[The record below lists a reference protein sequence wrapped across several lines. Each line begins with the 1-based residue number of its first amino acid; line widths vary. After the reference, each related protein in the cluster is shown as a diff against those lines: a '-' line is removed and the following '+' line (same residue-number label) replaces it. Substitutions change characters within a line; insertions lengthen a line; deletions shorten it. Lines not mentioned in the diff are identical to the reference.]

1 MARAEQSPNGVS
13 SNSKS
18 ADNND
23 KQIQP
28 VRLGVL
34 VSSIGIGIFMSALD
48 ESIITVGIPKITIH
62 FGTDK
67 LHVQWVV
74 LVYLLVIVALT
85 AGAGHL
91 GDRFSTKRVFQSGM
105 VIFAVGSLLCALTG
119 YSDKLILLILARM
132 VQAVGAAG
140 LLANGNAIVARFTD
154 DEKRGLAIGLAAL
167 IAALGVVV
175 GPALGGVMIQYLGW
189 ASVFWIN
196 VPIGVFGFIY
206 VHFAIPPTPSLE
218 KDENQTGDPFGS
230 ILFAVF
236 MTAFITSITLFAET
250 TINRPIMWSGICFGL
265 SILLFIGFILWE
277 RRVKYPFI
285 NLKLFKNRK
294 FTIGIFCA
302 LATYIALNSVAF
314 QLPFYLNDI
323 LNYTTL
329 QIGLVI
335 MTVPIG
341 LGITA
346 PIFGKISSKVD
357 SRILSSIGLGA
368 IFLAL
373 LIGSLLIKFESPLW
387 FYIIIAAIIG
397 LAIGTFISP
406 NSNSV
411 MSSVPKDELG
421 VVSGFLQ
428 LARNI
433 GYTIGTALSTTI
445 FYFILNLV
453 MQETGI
459 PGETAVEN
467 YVPTV
472 KILFGILGVFMVI
485 AIILS
490 VFRGPE
496 TWHENNNSH
505 SKTIED
511 EEATLE

>member
-1 MARAEQSPNGVS
+1 MAKAEQSTTDLT
-13 SNSKS
+13 SNTSIDEKEQQS
-18 ADNND
+18 
-23 KQIQP
+23 QP
-28 VRLGVL
+28 IRTGVL
-34 VSSIGIGIFMSALD
+34 VTSIGIGIFMSALD
-48 ESIITVGIPKITIH
+48 ESIITVGIPKITTF

-67 LHVQWVV
+67 LHVQWTV

-91 GDRFSTKRVFQSGM
+91 GDRFSTKTVFQVGM

-119 YSDKLILLILARM
+119 YSDHLYLLILARA
-132 VQAVGAAG
+132 VQGVGAAG
-140 LLANGNAIVARFTD
+140 LLANGTAIVTRFTD
-154 DEKRGLAIGLAAL
+154 DEKRGLAIGLTAL

-189 ASVFWIN
+189 SSVFWIN
-196 VPIGVFGFIY
+196 VPIGVIGFLY

-218 KDENQTGDPFGS
+218 KGQQKGDPFGS
-230 ILFAVF
+230 IVFAAF
-236 MTAFITSITLFAET
+236 MTAFITSITLLAET
-250 TINRPIMWSGICFGL
+250 TINRPIMWSGISFGI
-265 SILLFIGFILWE
+265 SILLLVGFILWE
-277 RRVKYPFI
+277 RRIEFPFI
-285 NLKLFKNRK
+285 DLKLFKNRK
-294 FTIGIFCA
+294 FTIGTLCA
-302 LATYIALNSVAF
+302 LATYVALNSVAF
-314 QLPFYLNDI
+314 QLPFYMNDI
-323 LNYTTL
+323 LNYSTL
-329 QIGLVI
+329 QIGVVI
-335 MTVPIG
+335 MAVPIG

-346 PIFGKISSKVD
+346 PIFGKISSRVD

-387 FYIIIAAIIG
+387 FYVIIAAIIG
-397 LAIGTFISP
+397 LAIGTFTSP

-445 FYFILNLV
+445 FYLILNLV
-453 MQETGI
+453 MQNTGNSD
-459 PGETAVEN
+459 ELAVVN

-472 KILFGILGVFMVI
+472 KILFGILGVFMII

-490 VFRGPE
+490 AFRGPE
-496 TWHENNNSH
+496 TWHNNNSN
-505 SKTIED
+505 SKVVED
-511 EEATLE
+511 TEPAK

>member
-1 MARAEQSPNGVS
+1 MAKAEQSTSDLSTNS
-13 SNSKS
+13 SIDEK
-18 ADNND
+18 D
-23 KQIQP
+23 KQNQP
-28 VRLGVL
+28 IRTGVL

-48 ESIITVGIPKITIH
+48 ESIMTVGIPKIAVF

-67 LHVQWVV
+67 LHVQWTV

-91 GDRFSTKRVFQSGM
+91 GDRFSTKRVFQAGM
-105 VIFAVGSLLCALTG
+105 VLFAFGSLLCALTG
-119 YSDKLILLILARM
+119 YSNHLYLLILARAF
-132 VQAVGAAG
+132 QGIGAAG
-140 LLANGNAIVARFTD
+140 LLANGNAIVTRFTD
-154 DEKRGLAIGLAAL
+154 EEKRGLAIGLTAL

-196 VPIGVFGFIY
+196 VPIGVLGFLY

-218 KDENQTGDPFGS
+218 KEQQKGDPFGS
-230 ILFAVF
+230 IIFAAF
-236 MTAFITSITLFAET
+236 MTAFIASIVLFAET
-250 TINRPIMWSGICFGL
+250 TINRPMMWAGISFGI
-265 SILLFIGFILWE
+265 SILLLVGFILWE
-277 RRVKYPFI
+277 RRVEYPFI

-294 FTIGIFCA
+294 FTIGTLCA

-314 QLPFYLNDI
+314 QLPFYMNDI
-323 LNYTTL
+323 LNYSTL

-335 MTVPIG
+335 MAVPIG

-357 SRILSSIGLGA
+357 SRILSTIGLGA
-368 IFLAL
+368 IFFAL

-387 FYIIIAAIIG
+387 FYVIIAAIIG
-397 LAIGTFISP
+397 LAIGTFTSP

-421 VVSGFLQ
+421 IVSGFLQ

-445 FYFILNLV
+445 FYLILNLV
-453 MQETGI
+453 MQSTGN
-459 PGETAVEN
+459 PNELANEN
-467 YVPTV
+467 YIPTV
-472 KILFGILGVFMVI
+472 KILFGILGVFMII

-490 VFRGPE
+490 ALRGPE
-496 TWHENNNSH
+496 TWHNNNSN
-505 SKTIED
+505 SKIVED
-511 EEATLE
+511 TEPAK

>member
-1 MARAEQSPNGVS
+1 MAKAEQSTTDLT
-13 SNSKS
+13 SNTSINEKEQQS
-18 ADNND
+18 
-23 KQIQP
+23 QP
-28 VRLGVL
+28 IRTGVL
-34 VSSIGIGIFMSALD
+34 VTSIGIGIFMSALD
-48 ESIITVGIPKITIH
+48 ESIITVGIPKIATF

-67 LHVQWVV
+67 LHVQWTV

-91 GDRFSTKRVFQSGM
+91 GDRFSTKTVFQVGM

-119 YSDKLILLILARM
+119 YSDHLYLLILARA
-132 VQAVGAAG
+132 VQGVGAAG
-140 LLANGNAIVARFTD
+140 LLANGTAIVTRFTD
-154 DEKRGLAIGLAAL
+154 DEKRGLAIGLTAL

-189 ASVFWIN
+189 SSVFWIN
-196 VPIGVFGFIY
+196 VPVGVIGFLY

-218 KDENQTGDPFGS
+218 KGQQKGDPFGS
-230 ILFAVF
+230 IVFAAF
-236 MTAFITSITLFAET
+236 MTAFITSITLLAET
-250 TINRPIMWSGICFGL
+250 TINRPIMWSGISFGI
-265 SILLFIGFILWE
+265 SILFLVGFILWE
-277 RRVKYPFI
+277 RRIEFPFI
-285 NLKLFKNRK
+285 DLKLFKNRK
-294 FTIGIFCA
+294 FTIGTLCA

-314 QLPFYLNDI
+314 QLPFYMNDI
-323 LNYTTL
+323 LNYSTL
-329 QIGLVI
+329 QIGVVI
-335 MTVPIG
+335 MAVPIG

-346 PIFGKISSKVD
+346 PIFGKISSRVD

-387 FYIIIAAIIG
+387 FYVIIAAIIG
-397 LAIGTFISP
+397 LAIGTFTSP

-445 FYFILNLV
+445 FYLILNLV
-453 MQETGI
+453 MQNTGN
-459 PGETAVEN
+459 PDELAVVN

-472 KILFGILGVFMVI
+472 KILFGILGVFMII

-490 VFRGPE
+490 ALRGPE
-496 TWHENNNSH
+496 TWHENNSNA
-505 SKTIED
+505 KIVED
-511 EEATLE
+511 TEPAK

>member
-1 MARAEQSPNGVS
+1 MAKAEDNTTNLTYNS
-13 SNSKS
+13 SIDEK
-18 ADNND
+18 D
-23 KQIQP
+23 KQSQP
-28 VRLGVL
+28 VRTGVL

-48 ESIITVGIPKITIH
+48 ESVMTVGIPKIAVF

-67 LHVQWVV
+67 LHVQWTV

-85 AGAGHL
+85 AGSGHL
-91 GDRFSTKRVFQSGM
+91 GDRFSTKTVFQVGM
-105 VIFAVGSLLCALTG
+105 VIFAVGSLFCALTG
-119 YSDKLILLILARM
+119 YSDHLYLLILARA
-132 VQAVGAAG
+132 VQGVGGAA
-140 LLANGNAIVARFTD
+140 LLANGNAIITRFTD
-154 DEKRGLAIGLAAL
+154 DEKRGLAIGLTAL
-167 IAALGVVV
+167 LAALGVVI

-196 VPIGVFGFIY
+196 VPIGVIGFIY
-206 VHFAIPPTPSLE
+206 VQFAVPATPSLE
-218 KDENQTGDPFGS
+218 KGHQKGDPFGS
-230 ILFAVF
+230 IIFAAF

-250 TINRPIMWSGICFGL
+250 TISRPMMWSGISFIV
-265 SILLFIGFILWE
+265 SILLLAGFILWE
-277 RRVKYPFI
+277 RRVEYPFI
-285 NLKLFKNRK
+285 KLKLFKNRK
-294 FTIGIFCA
+294 FTIGTLCA

-323 LNYTTL
+323 LNYSTL
-329 QIGLVI
+329 KIGAVI
-335 MTVPIG
+335 IAVPIG

-387 FYIIIAAIIG
+387 FYVIIAAIIG
-397 LAIGTFISP
+397 LAIGTFTSP

-445 FYFILNLV
+445 FYLILNLV
-453 MQETGI
+453 MQSTGN
-459 PGETAVEN
+459 PDELANVN
-467 YVPTV
+467 YIPTV
-472 KILFGILGVFMVI
+472 KILFGILGVFMII

-490 VFRGPE
+490 ALRGPE
-496 TWHENNNSH
+496 TWHNNNSN
-505 SKTIED
+505 SNNKEDIEL
-511 EEATLE
+511 AK

>member
-1 MARAEQSPNGVS
+1 MAKAEQSTSDLSTNS
-13 SNSKS
+13 SIDEK
-18 ADNND
+18 D
-23 KQIQP
+23 KQSQP
-28 VRLGVL
+28 VRTGVL

-48 ESIITVGIPKITIH
+48 ESIMTVGIPKIAVF

-67 LHVQWVV
+67 LHVQWTV

-91 GDRFSTKRVFQSGM
+91 GDRFSTKRVFQAGM
-105 VIFAVGSLLCALTG
+105 VLFAIGSLFCALTG
-119 YSDKLILLILARM
+119 YSDHLYLLILARAF
-132 VQAVGAAG
+132 QGIGAAG
-140 LLANGNAIVARFTD
+140 LLANGNAIVTRFTD
-154 DEKRGLAIGLAAL
+154 EEKRGLAIGLTAL

-196 VPIGVFGFIY
+196 VPIGVIGFLY

-218 KDENQTGDPFGS
+218 KGQQKGDPFGS
-230 ILFAVF
+230 IIFAAF
-236 MTAFITSITLFAET
+236 MTAFITSIVLFAET
-250 TINRPIMWSGICFGL
+250 TINRPMMWSGISFSV
-265 SILLFIGFILWE
+265 SILLLVGFILWE
-277 RRVKYPFI
+277 RRVPFPFI

-294 FTIGIFCA
+294 FTIGTLCA

-323 LNYTTL
+323 LNYSTL
-329 QIGLVI
+329 QIGAVI
-335 MTVPIG
+335 IAVPIG

-346 PIFGKISSKVD
+346 PIFGKISSRVD

-373 LIGSLLIKFESPLW
+373 LIGSLLIKFESPMW
-387 FYIIIAAIIG
+387 FYVIIAAIIG
-397 LAIGTFISP
+397 LAIGTFTSP

-445 FYFILNLV
+445 FYLILNLV
-453 MQETGI
+453 MQNTGN
-459 PGETAVEN
+459 PDELAAVN

-472 KILFGILGVFMVI
+472 KILFGILGVFMII
-485 AIILS
+485 AIVLS
-490 VFRGPE
+490 ALRGPE
-496 TWHENNNSH
+496 TWHENNSNS
-505 SKTIED
+505 KIVKDTEP
-511 EEATLE
+511 A

>member
-1 MARAEQSPNGVS
+1 
-13 SNSKS
+13 
-18 ADNND
+18 
-23 KQIQP
+23 
-28 VRLGVL
+28 
-34 VSSIGIGIFMSALD
+34 MSALD
-48 ESIITVGIPKITIH
+48 ESIMTVGIPKIAVF

-67 LHVQWVV
+67 LHVQWTV

-91 GDRFSTKRVFQSGM
+91 GDRFSTKRVFQAGM
-105 VIFAVGSLLCALTG
+105 VLFAFGSLLCALTG
-119 YSDKLILLILARM
+119 YSDHLYLLILARAF
-132 VQAVGAAG
+132 QGIGAAG
-140 LLANGNAIVARFTD
+140 LLANGNAIVTRFTD
-154 DEKRGLAIGLAAL
+154 EEKRGLAIGLTAL

-175 GPALGGVMIQYLGW
+175 GPALGGVMIEYLGW

-196 VPIGVFGFIY
+196 VPIGVIGFLY

-218 KDENQTGDPFGS
+218 KEQQKGDPFGS
-230 ILFAVF
+230 IVFAAF
-236 MTAFITSITLFAET
+236 MTAFIASIALFAET
-250 TINRPIMWSGICFGL
+250 TINRPMMWSGISFGV
-265 SILLFIGFILWE
+265 SILLLVGFILWE
-277 RRVKYPFI
+277 RRVEYPFI
-285 NLKLFKNRK
+285 NLKLFKNWK
-294 FTIGIFCA
+294 FTIGTLCA

-323 LNYTTL
+323 LDYSPL
-329 QIGLVI
+329 QIGAVI
-335 MTVPIG
+335 IAVPIG

-346 PIFGKISSKVD
+346 PIFGKISNRVD
-357 SRILSSIGLGA
+357 SRILSTIGLGA

-387 FYIIIAAIIG
+387 FYVIIAAIIG
-397 LAIGTFISP
+397 LAIGTFTSP

-445 FYFILNLV
+445 FYLILNLV
-453 MQETGI
+453 MQNSGNPDELA
-459 PGETAVEN
+459 PVN

-472 KILFGILGVFMVI
+472 KILFGILGVFMII

-490 VFRGPE
+490 ALRGPE
-496 TWHENNNSH
+496 TWHDNNSN
-505 SKTIED
+505 SKIVED
-511 EEATLE
+511 PEPAK